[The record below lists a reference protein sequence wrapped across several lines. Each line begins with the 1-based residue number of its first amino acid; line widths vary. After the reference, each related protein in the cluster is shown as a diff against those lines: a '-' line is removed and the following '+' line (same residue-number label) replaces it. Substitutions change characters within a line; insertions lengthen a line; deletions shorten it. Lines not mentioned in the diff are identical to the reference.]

1 VNQLNE
7 FANDDIFVLIVSLF
21 RDIFHAERVLTIPVE
36 FFPGLDLLPILP
48 RALPSGSAVAVVGQ
62 KARPQQDCQNGRFF
76 LLIHCLKSIPLLS
89 DMHKQPVFLKDT
101 RVLGCL

>member
-1 VNQLNE
+1 V
-7 FANDDIFVLIVSLF
+7 
-21 RDIFHAERVLTIPVE
+21 TILQ
-36 FFPGLDLLPILP
+36 LDLLPILP